1 MESTSLSEVL
11 AQAQAELVGGDARAA
26 FSTIRPALDYPAA
39 QLDGAAAITAAFD
52 GFARIAGAIA
62 GAELAAVLQAV
73 AAGPDDP
80 NALYQAGFALYEQQ
94 LFGIAATVLARA
106 DRLAPRQPRILSE
119 LAAAL
124 EGAMRYGDAALAV
137 DASGLA
143 ESDPL
148 LAYLSGY
155 NWIMVGEIDR
165 AAARLPV
172 LADVRD
178 DTLVHM
184 RDALGGMVRRAQ
196 AVRSAGI
203 DLGEHALTAWH
214 AILNGTLLMHES
226 PFGYDEPMRGRYA
239 MVADS
244 PGLMHEGIDR
254 LGRILR
260 ALALA
265 PERVIRAP
273 DRASSILAAAV
284 GRAFDRP
291 VVDWSAEDQR
301 GLVVV
306 WSLEELDAPALL
318 RAMFAHRPGQILF
331 AHASNWV
338 TPFGY
343 APDVTT
349 LLGQTITHPFTG
361 GALRV
366 DPATQQVVPAQPD
379 LRDDATL
386 AAAILAA
393 SIDSPSQTPIE
404 PVLAIARAL
413 AELPSADRLGLGRT
427 TGNRLRQRAGSPV
440 HSARFL

>member
-1 MESTSLSEVL
+1 MASLSEIL
-11 AQAQAELVGGDARAA
+11 AQAQAELAADDARAA

-39 QLDGAAAITAAFD
+39 LLDGAAAMTAAFT
-52 GFARIAGAIA
+52 GFAAVARAIA
-62 GAELAAVLQAV
+62 GPDFAALVQAV
-73 AAGPDDP
+73 AADPDDP
-80 NALYQAGFALYEQQ
+80 NALYEAGFALYEQQ
-94 LFGIAATVLARA
+94 LFGAAATVLARA
-106 DRLAPRQPRILSE
+106 NRVVPQQRAILSE

-165 AAARLPV
+165 AAARLPL
-172 LADVRD
+172 LARVDE
-178 DTLVHM
+178 TNLVHM
-184 RDALGGMVRRAQ
+184 RDALGGMIRRAQ
-196 AVRSAGI
+196 AVRAAGI

-214 AILNGTLLMHES
+214 AILNGALLTHES
-226 PFGYDEPMRGRYA
+226 PFGYDEPMHGRYA
-239 MVADS
+239 FISDS

-254 LGRILR
+254 LGRVLG
-260 ALALA
+260 ALGLE

-273 DRASSILAAAV
+273 DRASSILAGAV

-291 VVDWSAEDQR
+291 VVDWGAEGQR
-301 GLVVV
+301 GLVVA
-306 WSLEELDAPALL
+306 WSLEELDAPTLL
-318 RAMFAHRPGQILF
+318 QAMFTHRPGQILF

-366 DPATQQVVPAQPD
+366 DPATQQVAPAQPD

-386 AAAILAA
+386 AAEILAA
-393 SIDSPSQTPIE
+393 EIDSPSQTPID

-413 AELPSADRLGLGRT
+413 AELPAGDRLGVGRT